1 MYFNLFQLIS
11 TYFNLFQ
18 LISTYFQ
25 AFQLISIPFNMN
37 TNLIKEIAYQSG
49 ADVCG
54 IADIRRFQNA
64 PDGFHPTDILTNA
77 MSVIVFGKLF
87 PKGTFLAKS
96 NAPYTMVR
104 NQLIQQIDHLSLV
117 LSSRIE
123 EDGFLS
129 VPIPSSEPYEY
140 WDDQRRHGRGIIS
153 LKHSARLAGLGSIG
167 KNTLLI
173 NPKYGNRLWLG
184 GVITNVEL
192 EPDPITEELCPP
204 NCQICIDTCPQSA
217 LNEITIDQKKC
228 REICFTSTEGGGW
241 LIACNLCRTQC
252 PLAD

>member
-1 MYFNLFQLIS
+1 MEK
-11 TYFNLFQ
+11 
-18 LISTYFQ
+18 
-25 AFQLISIPFNMN
+25 
-37 TNLIKEIAYQSG
+37 NLIKEIAYQLG

-54 IADIRRFQNA
+54 IADIQRFQNA
-64 PDGFHPTDILTNA
+64 PEGFHPTDILSNA
-77 MSVIVFGKLF
+77 KSVIVFGKQF

-104 NQLIQQIDHLSLV
+104 NQLIQQIDHLSLL

-140 WDDQRRHGRGIIS
+140 WDAQRRHGRGIIS
-153 LKHSARLAGLGSIG
+153 LKHSAKLAGLGIIG

-173 NPKYGNRLWLG
+173 NSKFGNRLWLR
-184 GVITNVEL
+184 GVTTNVEL
-192 EPDPITEELCPP
+192 ESDPVTEELCPP
-204 NCQICIDTCPQSA
+204 NCQICIDSCPQTA
-217 LNEITIDQKKC
+217 LDEITINQKKC

-252 PLAD
+252 PLAE

>member
-1 MYFNLFQLIS
+1 MEK
-11 TYFNLFQ
+11 
-18 LISTYFQ
+18 
-25 AFQLISIPFNMN
+25 
-37 TNLIKEIAYQSG
+37 NLIKEIAYQLG

-54 IADIRRFQNA
+54 IADIQRFQNA
-64 PDGFHPTDILTNA
+64 PEGFHPTDILPNA
-77 MSVIVFGKLF
+77 KSVIVFGKQF

-96 NAPYTMVR
+96 NAPHTMVR

-153 LKHSARLAGLGSIG
+153 LKHSAKLAGLGSIG

-173 NPKYGNRLWLG
+173 NEKFGNRLWLG
-184 GVITNVEL
+184 GVISNIEL
-192 EPDPITEELCPP
+192 VPDVITGDYCPP
-204 NCQICIDTCPQSA
+204 NCQICIDTCPQTA
-217 LNEITIDQKKC
+217 LNEIT
-228 REICFTSTEGGGW
+228 
-241 LIACNLCRTQC
+241 
-252 PLAD
+252 